1 MFKILFYCFIID
13 LFKKLTGEKR
23 EIITVMNRIYDQ
35 IKECH
40 FSLLQI
46 SVNKFALL
54 GGPFYWNNYL
64 DCNLQKVTKKIL
76 ILMTHT
82 QSLQTCFKKI
92 YVNRF
97 YLYKSMQKRQNQ
109 STTEPLTFPKVYKEE
124 KNLRK
129 YIFIQIKTVKIYQ
142 FRIIMLIYLFF

>member
-1 MFKILFYCFIID
+1 MFKILFL
-13 LFKKLTGEKR
+13 LFYYISFQKTTGEKR

-40 FSLLQI
+40 LNRSLLQI

-54 GGPFYWNNYL
+54 GGPFYWNNL

-76 ILMTHT
+76 ILMTHLNPYRPALKFT
-82 QSLQTCFKKI
+82 SI
-92 YVNRF
+92 AF
-97 YLYKSMQKRQNQ
+97 YINTQKRQNQ

-142 FRIIMLIYLFF
+142 FRIIMLKYICIF